1 MIVFVFFFRGRRRG
15 CTGSSSRNVAVIR
28 VRFAISASQVGLRH
42 FPTGVGTKLVNQD
55 SGYDGST
62 NGGSAIYSV
71 FIYVSESVIREFPFQ
86 RCYINYVSSILNL
99 FPFPIYVGNRECPEG
114 NQIDA
119 GQ

>member
-1 MIVFVFFFRGRRRG
+1 MDKVLPVGAVLRELVVQAFR
-15 CTGSSSRNVAVIR
+15 
-28 VRFAISASQVGLRH
+28 
-42 FPTGVGTKLVNQD
+42 PKLVNQD

-114 NQIDA
+114 NQIYA

>member
-55 SGYDGST
+55 IGYDGST
-62 NGGSAIYSV
+62 TVAL
-71 FIYVSESVIREFPFQ
+71 P
-86 RCYINYVSSILNL
+86 SIL
-99 FPFPIYVGNRECPEG
+99 FSSTFQ
-114 NQIDA
+114 NQ
-119 GQ
+119 

>member
-1 MIVFVFFFRGRRRG
+1 MRLRMKRPSKISTSTITIVFAFFFRGRRRG

-28 VRFAISASQVGLRH
+28 VRFATSA
-42 FPTGVGTKLVNQD
+42 
-55 SGYDGST
+55 
-62 NGGSAIYSV
+62 
-71 FIYVSESVIREFPFQ
+71 IYVSESVIREFPFQ

>member
-15 CTGSSSRNVAVIR
+15 CTGSSSRNVSVIR
-28 VRFAISASQVGLRH
+28 VRFAISASQVGLGH
-42 FPTGVGTKLVNQD
+42 FPAGVGTKLVNQD

-62 NGGSAIYSV
+62 TAALPSIPFSST
-71 FIYVSESVIREFPFQ
+71 FQESVIREFPFQ
-86 RCYINYVSSILNL
+86 RCYINDVSSILNL